1 MGEGQGSPKAE
12 MKHTPGE
19 EVPHPKD
26 EAQQDSEMSSAPKWH
41 IVGIQKDVM
50 SNASAAMKTNFPF

>member
-19 EVPHPKD
+19 GVPHLKD
-26 EAQQDSEMSSAPKWH
+26 EEQQDSEMSGAPKWLNSRDS
-41 IVGIQKDVM
+41 KRCDE
-50 SNASAAMKTNFPF
+50 